1 MQSIQQLP
9 VRQQRS
15 MAIAVA
21 IIVNF
26 VILMIARVV
35 NGGYPVAT
43 VSGDDQTI
51 GIVSTIVVTA
61 IVGLLAWGLL
71 ELLERRSG
79 RAAATWPVIAVIV
92 FLVSLLGPIS
102 SAVDTSSKLALIY
115 LHIGAAA
122 TIIPLMGRTA
132 SRRLQA

>member
-43 VSGDDQTI
+43 VSGDDHRHRLNNRR
-51 GIVSTIVVTA
+51 VTA
-61 IVGLLAWGLL
+61 IVGLLA
-71 ELLERRSG
+71 
-79 RAAATWPVIAVIV
+79 
-92 FLVSLLGPIS
+92 
-102 SAVDTSSKLALIY
+102 
-115 LHIGAAA
+115 
-122 TIIPLMGRTA
+122 
-132 SRRLQA
+132 